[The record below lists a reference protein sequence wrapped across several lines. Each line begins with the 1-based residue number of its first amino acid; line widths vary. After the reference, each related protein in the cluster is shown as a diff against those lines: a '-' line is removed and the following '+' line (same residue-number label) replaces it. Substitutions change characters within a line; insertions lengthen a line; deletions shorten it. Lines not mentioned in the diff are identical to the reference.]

1 MESTEENESGSE
13 SQGSNGLE
21 ENKSPNQS
29 ESPKSVKTPKKQKSP
44 KEKSGSPEE
53 KPKVKKEKKTPT
65 QSTKTKGPME
75 KFMASNNM
83 MQSFVKKEKNDG
95 QEDKKDLKGVNDTDD
110 TNPHTLVPGMYYFKC
125 MITIFCLFIIFLCN
139 LHVKLLLSYYTD
151 VLCSVQT
158 Q

>member
-1 MESTEENESGSE
+1 MKSTEENESGSE

-139 LHVKLLLSYYTD
+139 LHVKL
-151 VLCSVQT
+151 
-158 Q
+158 